1 MALNSILRVDV
12 FLHTVKSFSVVVMVQ
27 CDLTHV
33 DVTCLLRPAPC
44 WHRHLLTSRTF
55 LSENRG
61 DRARGEAT
69 SSALSVLPALYHS
82 LREDFRVNSKG
93 ERENRSDL
101 TRG

>member
-1 MALNSILRVDV
+1 VRPRANYACAVGRASGLVAAKFITG
-12 FLHTVKSFSVVVMVQ
+12 FLARF
-27 CDLTHV
+27 
-33 DVTCLLRPAPC
+33 
-44 WHRHLLTSRTF
+44 LTSRTF
-55 LSENRG
+55 LSENRS